1 MGAAGRRHPARHSPR
16 IMIANLVQ
24 RLERLLFGNRAVIL
38 GALAMLTV
46 VMAAFAFQ
54 LRMDAGFDKQLP
66 QDHEYIQ
73 TFFKFRDEV
82 FGANRIIVVVH
93 PRQGG
98 IWAAPALKKLYDV
111 TQEVMFLPGV
121 DRRTVSSLWTP
132 TTRVLEVTEEGFRA
146 EDVIGGDVTP
156 DQLSPDK
163 IERIRRNAVAGGY
176 IGSLVAADNGGAM
189 IVADLLEFDPKTKA
203 RLDYLDFAA
212 RLEKDLRGKHED
224 AQFEIQIVGFA
235 KQIGDIAEGAKS
247 VVRFFLLA
255 FLLTAAAVYA
265 YSRSWKLTFLPL
277 FCSLVSVV
285 WQFGTLRLLGY
296 GLDPLAVLVPFL
308 VFAIGVSHGV
318 QQINF
323 IAKEVCA
330 GVDANTAARRSF
342 SGLLIPGSMALVTAF
357 VGFATLTLIPI
368 PMIRELGITASI
380 GVAYK
385 IVTNLVMLPVTASY
399 FQFDDRY
406 IERAN
411 RLRGLRLRVMG
422 FLGGIGETRNAAIGT
437 LVCLVLFAVA
447 FVQSQ
452 GRHVGHLK
460 PGAPELH
467 VDSRYNRDAA
477 AIVSRFDL
485 GLDVLT
491 VVFETPRDGCYRH
504 DVMAYMDQFAWQ
516 MSNIPGVLS
525 VASVAQLAK
534 QAYAGTNEGH
544 PKWTALARDERS
556 LANSVGLI
564 PEGTGLF
571 NTGCTVLPVNI
582 FLADHKATT
591 IKTAIAAVREF
602 REREKR
608 DGVQVR
614 LASGNVGVQAA
625 TNEVLE
631 TTELPMMLYV
641 YVTIVALVFLTY
653 RDWRAMVACCL
664 PLTLATFLG
673 YWFMKELDIGLT
685 VATLPV
691 MVLAV
696 GIGVDYAFYIYNRLQ
711 LYLAQ
716 GVDIVTAFRQALM
729 ETGNAT
735 IFTAIT
741 LSIGVATWSFSALK
755 FQADMGLLLT
765 FMFMVNMVMAITLL
779 PALAVMIDVL
789 IPRRRPV
796 RAPFLAH

>member
-1 MGAAGRRHPARHSPR
+1 
-16 IMIANLVQ
+16 MIESIVR
-24 RLERLLFGNRAVIL
+24 RLETFFFEHRALTL
-38 GALAMLTV
+38 GALLLFTV
-46 VMAAFAFQ
+46 LMGAFAAK
-54 LRMDAGFDKQLP
+54 LHMDAGFDKQLP
-66 QDHEYIQ
+66 KGHEYIE
-73 TFFKFRDEV
+73 TFFKYRDEV

-93 PRQGG
+93 PRQGE
-98 IWAAPALKKLYDV
+98 IWTADGLKKLHEV
-111 TQEVMFLPGV
+111 TESVMFLGGV

-146 EDVIGGDVTP
+146 EDVIGGDITP
-156 DQLSPDK
+156 NQLTPEK
-163 IERIRRNAVAGGY
+163 IARIRNNALVGGY
-176 IGSLVAADNGGAM
+176 MGSLVANDSKGAM
-189 IVADLLEFDPKTKA
+189 VVADLLEHDPKTREK
-203 RLDYLDFAA
+203 LDYLDFAK
-212 RLEKDLRGKHED
+212 RLEQEIRARHENEV
-224 AQFEIQIVGFA
+224 FEIQIIGFA

-247 VVRFFLLA
+247 VVQFFALA
-255 FLLTAAAVYA
+255 FFLTAAAVYF
-265 YSRSWKLTFLPL
+265 YSRSWALTVLPMA
-277 FCSLVSVV
+277 CSLVSLV
-285 WQFGTLRLLGY
+285 WQFGTLHLLGY

-318 QQINF
+318 QQINY
-323 IAKEVCA
+323 ISREVCA
-330 GVDANTAARRSF
+330 GNDAGTAARRSF
-342 SGLLIPGSMALVTAF
+342 SGLFIPGSMALATAF

-385 IVTNLVMLPVTASY
+385 IVTNLIMLPVAASY
-399 FQFDDRY
+399 CRFGEDY
-406 IERAN
+406 VARAHH
-411 RLRGLRLRVMG
+411 RREARARAMSWFGR
-422 FLGGIGETRNAAIGT
+422 IATTRNAAIGT
-437 LVCLVLFAVA
+437 LVGMVLFAFA
-447 FVQSQ
+447 YQQSQ
-452 GRHVGHLK
+452 SRHVGHLK

-467 VDSRYNRDAA
+467 ADSRYNRDAA
-477 AIVSRFDL
+477 AIVERFDL

-491 VVFETPRDGCYRH
+491 VVFETPRDGCYQTE
-504 DVMAYMDQFAWQ
+504 VMAYIDQFAWQ
-516 MSNIPGVLS
+516 MSNVPGVLS

-534 QAYAGTNEGH
+534 QAYAGTNEGY
-544 PKWTALARDERS
+544 PKWTALALDARS

-571 NTGCTVLPVNI
+571 NPGCTVLPVNI
-582 FLADHKATT
+582 YLTDQKATT
-591 IKTAIAAVREF
+591 IKSVVAAVRAF
-602 REREKR
+602 RQRETFE
-608 DGVQVR
+608 GVSVR
-614 LASGNVGVQAA
+614 LASGNAGVQAA

-641 YVTIVALVFLTY
+641 YATIIALVLLTY

-696 GIGVDYAFYIYNRLQ
+696 GIGVDYAYYIYNRLQ

-716 GVDIVTAFRQALM
+716 GADIATAFRQSLM
-729 ETGNAT
+729 ESGIAT
-735 IFTAIT
+735 FFTAVT

-765 FMFMVNMVMAITLL
+765 FMFMVNMLMAITLL

-796 RAPFLAH
+796 RAPFMAH